1 MMVWV
6 QYPFFFSLEFK
17 MLDRKATD
25 YNVYLMKGHE
35 KLFIASILTD
45 SPHKARNIVWNKFE
59 PEIKRKSPDA
69 KVNHLHIEVPDDQ
82 VMVK

>member
-1 MMVWV
+1 
-6 QYPFFFSLEFK
+6 
-17 MLDRKATD
+17 MLNRNLID
-25 YNVYLMKGHE
+25 YSVYLMKGNE
-35 KLFIASILTD
+35 KIFIASILTD

-59 PEIKRKSPDA
+59 PEIKRKSPNA

>member
-1 MMVWV
+1 
-6 QYPFFFSLEFK
+6 
-17 MLDRKATD
+17 MLDRKLVD

-69 KVNHLHIEVPDDQ
+69 KINHLQIEALDDQ
-82 VMVK
+82 IMVKWMPLKRTDSRFQ